1 MAAYEGAQLREG
13 TLKAAADLSSKQ
25 YHFVKLAS
33 ATTVNVCSA
42 ITDVPIGILQ
52 NDPESG
58 ETAVITIFG
67 ISKMVADGT
76 ITGFGIHMHHTG
88 GEYTIRQR
96 LSGTDDT
103 NFETAALILNTR
115 LMESNPSGSERQ
127 NRMIQAHTDEVWTI
141 GRRNVPENTGTVQY
155 VYEAQFQ
162 VNRAELPRWSQI
174 WEDDMYPVLERAIAD
189 DLLAGYVVLEHN
201 TGGRFNWKILW
212 LSETWDSIDDFEAA
226 FFGAAPM
233 DHPMWSMYTS
243 HRDELWQTLPP
254 AN

>member
-1 MAAYEGAQLREG
+1 MLRRITLGLTLCGLMAPVLVAQNAPVNTRVYISLYNVKYGDIPEYTAFYE
-13 TLKAAADLSSKQ
+13 
-25 YHFVKLAS
+25 
-33 ATTVNVCSA
+33 ATTR
-42 ITDVPIGILQ
+42 PIL
-52 NDPESG
+52 ES
-58 ETAVITIFG
+58 
-67 ISKMVADGT
+67 MVADGT

-103 NFETAALILNTR
+103 NFETAALVLNTR
-115 LMESNPSGSERQ
+115 LMESNPSGFERQ
-127 NRMIQAHTDEVWTI
+127 NGMIQAHADEVWTI
-141 GRRNVPENTGTVQY
+141 GHRNVPENTGNVQY

-174 WEDDMYPVLERAIAD
+174 WQDDMYPVLERAIAD
-189 DLLAGYVVLEHN
+189 DLLEGYVVLEHN

-212 LSETWDSIDDFEAA
+212 LSETWDSMDDFEAA

>member
-1 MAAYEGAQLREG
+1 MLRRITLVLTLCGLMAPVLVAQNAPVNTRVYISLYNVKYGDIPEYTAFYEANTR
-13 TLKAAADLSSKQ
+13 
-25 YHFVKLAS
+25 
-33 ATTVNVCSA
+33 
-42 ITDVPIGILQ
+42 PIL
-52 NDPESG
+52 ES
-58 ETAVITIFG
+58 
-67 ISKMVADGT
+67 MVADGT

-103 NFETAALILNTR
+103 NFETAALVLNTR

-189 DLLAGYVVLEHN
+189 DLLAGYVVLDHN

-243 HRDELWQTLPP
+243 HRDELWQALPP

>member
-1 MAAYEGAQLREG
+1 MLRRITLGLALCGLMAPVLVAQNAPVNTRVYISLYNVKYGDIPEYTAFYEANTR
-13 TLKAAADLSSKQ
+13 
-25 YHFVKLAS
+25 
-33 ATTVNVCSA
+33 
-42 ITDVPIGILQ
+42 PIL
-52 NDPESG
+52 ESR
-58 ETAVITIFG
+58 
-67 ISKMVADGT
+67 VADGT

-103 NFETAALILNTR
+103 NFETAALVLNTR

-212 LSETWDSIDDFEAA
+212 LSETWDSMDDFEAA
-226 FFGAAPM
+226 FFAAAPM
-233 DHPMWSMYTS
+233 DHPMWLMYTS
-243 HRDELWQTLPP
+243 HRDELWQAVPP

>member
-1 MAAYEGAQLREG
+1 
-13 TLKAAADLSSKQ
+13 
-25 YHFVKLAS
+25 
-33 ATTVNVCSA
+33 
-42 ITDVPIGILQ
+42 
-52 NDPESG
+52 
-58 ETAVITIFG
+58 
-67 ISKMVADGT
+67 MVADGT

-103 NFETAALILNTR
+103 NFETAALVLNTR
-115 LMESNPSGSERQ
+115 LMESNPPGFERQ

-141 GRRNVPENTGTVQY
+141 GHRNVPEDTGTVQY

-189 DLLAGYVVLEHN
+189 DLLAGYVVLDHN

-243 HRDELWQTLPP
+243 HRDELWQALPP

>member
-1 MAAYEGAQLREG
+1 MLRRITLGLALCGLMAPVLVAQNAPVNTRVYISLYNVKYGDIPEYTAFYEANTR
-13 TLKAAADLSSKQ
+13 
-25 YHFVKLAS
+25 
-33 ATTVNVCSA
+33 
-42 ITDVPIGILQ
+42 PIL
-52 NDPESG
+52 ES
-58 ETAVITIFG
+58 
-67 ISKMVADGT
+67 MVADGT

-103 NFETAALILNTR
+103 NFETAALVLNTR

-155 VYEAQFQ
+155 VHEAQFQ

-189 DLLAGYVVLEHN
+189 DLLAGYVVLDHN

-243 HRDELWQTLPP
+243 HRDELWQALPP

>member
-1 MAAYEGAQLREG
+1 MILRHFTFALMMSVLIAPGLIAQNAPVNTRVYISLYNVRYGDIPEYTAFYEANTR
-13 TLKAAADLSSKQ
+13 
-25 YHFVKLAS
+25 
-33 ATTVNVCSA
+33 
-42 ITDVPIGILQ
+42 PIL
-52 NDPESG
+52 ES
-58 ETAVITIFG
+58 
-67 ISKMVADGT
+67 MVAEGT
-76 ITGFGIHMHHTG
+76 ITGFGIRMHHTG

-103 NFETAALILNTR
+103 NFEAAALMLNTR
-115 LMESNPSGSERQ
+115 LAESNPSGVERQ
-127 NRMIQAHTDEVWTI
+127 NRMIQAHADEVWTI
-141 GRRNVPENTGTVQY
+141 GQLNVPEDTGNVQY

-189 DLLAGYVVLEHN
+189 DLLEGYVVLDHN

-212 LSETWDSIDDFEAA
+212 LHETWDSMDDFEAA
-226 FFGAAPM
+226 FFAAAPM

>member
-1 MAAYEGAQLREG
+1 MLRRITLGLALCGLMAPVLVAQNAPVNTRVYISLYNVKYGDIPEYTAFYEANTR
-13 TLKAAADLSSKQ
+13 
-25 YHFVKLAS
+25 
-33 ATTVNVCSA
+33 
-42 ITDVPIGILQ
+42 PIL
-52 NDPESG
+52 ES
-58 ETAVITIFG
+58 
-67 ISKMVADGT
+67 MVADGT

-103 NFETAALILNTR
+103 NFETAALVLNTR

-127 NRMIQAHTDEVWTI
+127 NGMIQAHTDEVWTI

>member
-1 MAAYEGAQLREG
+1 MLRRITLVLTLCGLMAPVLVAQNAPVNTRVYISLYNVRYGDIPEYTAFYEANTR
-13 TLKAAADLSSKQ
+13 
-25 YHFVKLAS
+25 
-33 ATTVNVCSA
+33 
-42 ITDVPIGILQ
+42 PIL
-52 NDPESG
+52 ES
-58 ETAVITIFG
+58 
-67 ISKMVADGT
+67 MVAEGT

-103 NFETAALILNTR
+103 NFETAALVLNTR

-141 GRRNVPENTGTVQY
+141 GHLNVPEDTGTVQY

-233 DHPMWSMYTS
+233 DHPMWLMYTS

>member
-1 MAAYEGAQLREG
+1 MLRRITLVLTLCGLMAPVLVAQNAPVNTRVYISLYNVRYGDIPEYTAFYEANTR
-13 TLKAAADLSSKQ
+13 
-25 YHFVKLAS
+25 
-33 ATTVNVCSA
+33 
-42 ITDVPIGILQ
+42 PIL
-52 NDPESG
+52 ES
-58 ETAVITIFG
+58 
-67 ISKMVADGT
+67 MVAEGT
-76 ITGFGIHMHHTG
+76 ITGFGIRMHHTG

-103 NFETAALILNTR
+103 NFETAALVLNTR
-115 LMESNPSGSERQ
+115 LMQSNPSGSERQ

-141 GRRNVPENTGTVQY
+141 GHRNVPEDTGTVQY

-189 DLLAGYVVLEHN
+189 DLLAGYVVLDHN

-243 HRDELWQTLPP
+243 HRDELWQALPP

>member
-1 MAAYEGAQLREG
+1 MLRRITLVLTLCGLMAPVLVAQNAPVNTRVYISLYNVKYGDIPEYTAFYEANTR
-13 TLKAAADLSSKQ
+13 
-25 YHFVKLAS
+25 
-33 ATTVNVCSA
+33 
-42 ITDVPIGILQ
+42 PIL
-52 NDPESG
+52 ES
-58 ETAVITIFG
+58 
-67 ISKMVADGT
+67 MVAEGT

-103 NFETAALILNTR
+103 NFETAALVLNTR

-212 LSETWDSIDDFEAA
+212 LSETWDSMDDFEAA

-243 HRDELWQTLPP
+243 HRDELWQALPP

>member
-1 MAAYEGAQLREG
+1 MILRHFTFALMMSVLIAPGLIAQNAPVNTRVYISLYNVRYGDIPEYTAFYEANTR
-13 TLKAAADLSSKQ
+13 
-25 YHFVKLAS
+25 
-33 ATTVNVCSA
+33 
-42 ITDVPIGILQ
+42 PIL
-52 NDPESG
+52 ES
-58 ETAVITIFG
+58 
-67 ISKMVADGT
+67 MVAEGT
-76 ITGFGIHMHHTG
+76 ITGFGIRMHHTG
-88 GEYTIRQR
+88 GEYTVRQR

-103 NFETAALILNTR
+103 NFEAAALMLNTR
-115 LMESNPSGSERQ
+115 LAESNPSGVERQ
-127 NRMIQAHTDEVWTI
+127 NRMIQAHADEVWTI
-141 GRRNVPENTGTVQY
+141 GQLNVPEDTGNVQY

-189 DLLAGYVVLEHN
+189 DLLEGYVVLDHN

-212 LSETWDSIDDFEAA
+212 LHETWDSMDDFEAA
-226 FFGAAPM
+226 FFAAAPM

>member
-1 MAAYEGAQLREG
+1 MLRRITLGLTLCGLMAPVLVAQTAPVNTRVYISLYNVKYGDIPEYTAFYEANTR
-13 TLKAAADLSSKQ
+13 
-25 YHFVKLAS
+25 
-33 ATTVNVCSA
+33 
-42 ITDVPIGILQ
+42 PIL
-52 NDPESG
+52 ES
-58 ETAVITIFG
+58 
-67 ISKMVADGT
+67 MVADGT

-103 NFETAALILNTR
+103 NFETAALVLNTR
-115 LMESNPSGSERQ
+115 LMESNPSGFERQ
-127 NRMIQAHTDEVWTI
+127 TGMIQAHAAEVWTI
-141 GRRNVPENTGTVQY
+141 GHRNVPVNSGNFQY

-189 DLLAGYVVLEHN
+189 DLLEGYVVLEHN

-212 LSETWDSIDDFEAA
+212 LSETWDSMDDFEAA

>member
-1 MAAYEGAQLREG
+1 MLRRITLVLTLCGLMAPVLVAQNAPVNTRVYISLYNVRYGDIPEYTAFYEANTR
-13 TLKAAADLSSKQ
+13 
-25 YHFVKLAS
+25 
-33 ATTVNVCSA
+33 
-42 ITDVPIGILQ
+42 PIL
-52 NDPESG
+52 ES
-58 ETAVITIFG
+58 
-67 ISKMVADGT
+67 MVAEGT

-103 NFETAALILNTR
+103 NFETAALVLNTR
-115 LMESNPSGSERQ
+115 LMESNPSGFERQ

-141 GRRNVPENTGTVQY
+141 GHRNVPEDTGTVQY

-189 DLLAGYVVLEHN
+189 DLLEGYVVLEHN

-212 LSETWDSIDDFEAA
+212 LSETWDSMDDFEAA
-226 FFGAAPM
+226 FFGAVPL
-233 DHPMWSMYTS
+233 DHPIWLTYTS
-243 HRDELWQTLPP
+243 HRDDLWQVLPP

>member
-1 MAAYEGAQLREG
+1 MLRRITLGLALCGLMAPVLVAQNAPVNTRVYISLYNVKYGDIPEYTAFYEANTR
-13 TLKAAADLSSKQ
+13 
-25 YHFVKLAS
+25 
-33 ATTVNVCSA
+33 
-42 ITDVPIGILQ
+42 PIL
-52 NDPESG
+52 ES
-58 ETAVITIFG
+58 
-67 ISKMVADGT
+67 MVADGT

-103 NFETAALILNTR
+103 NFETAALVLNTR

-243 HRDELWQTLPP
+243 HRDELWQALPP

>member
-1 MAAYEGAQLREG
+1 MLRRITLGLTLCGLMAPVLVAQNAPVNTRVYISLYNVKYGDIPEYTAFYEANTR
-13 TLKAAADLSSKQ
+13 
-25 YHFVKLAS
+25 
-33 ATTVNVCSA
+33 
-42 ITDVPIGILQ
+42 PIL
-52 NDPESG
+52 ES
-58 ETAVITIFG
+58 
-67 ISKMVADGT
+67 MVSDGT

-103 NFETAALILNTR
+103 NFETAALVLNTR
-115 LMESNPSGSERQ
+115 LMESNPSGFERQ
-127 NRMIQAHTDEVWTI
+127 NGMIQAHADEVWTI
-141 GRRNVPENTGTVQY
+141 GHRNVPENTGNVQY

-189 DLLAGYVVLEHN
+189 DLLEGYVVLEHN

-212 LSETWDSIDDFEAA
+212 LSETWDSMDDFEAA

>member
-1 MAAYEGAQLREG
+1 MLRRITLGLALCGLMAPVLVAQNAPVNTRVYISLYNVKYGDIPEYTAFYEANTR
-13 TLKAAADLSSKQ
+13 
-25 YHFVKLAS
+25 
-33 ATTVNVCSA
+33 
-42 ITDVPIGILQ
+42 PIL
-52 NDPESG
+52 ES
-58 ETAVITIFG
+58 
-67 ISKMVADGT
+67 MVADGT

-103 NFETAALILNTR
+103 NFETAALGLNTR

>member
-1 MAAYEGAQLREG
+1 MLRRITLGLALCGLMAPVLVAQDAPVNTRVYISLYNVRYGDIPEYTAFYEANTR
-13 TLKAAADLSSKQ
+13 
-25 YHFVKLAS
+25 
-33 ATTVNVCSA
+33 
-42 ITDVPIGILQ
+42 PIL
-52 NDPESG
+52 ES
-58 ETAVITIFG
+58 
-67 ISKMVADGT
+67 MVADGT
-76 ITGFGIHMHHTG
+76 ITGFGIRMHHTG
-88 GEYTIRQR
+88 GEYTVRQR

-103 NFETAALILNTR
+103 NFEAAALMLNTR
-115 LMESNPSGSERQ
+115 LAESNPSGVERQ
-127 NRMIQAHTDEVWTI
+127 NRMIQAHADEVWTI
-141 GRRNVPENTGTVQY
+141 GQLNVPEDTGNVQY

-212 LSETWDSIDDFEAA
+212 LSETWDSMDDFEVA
-226 FFGAAPM
+226 FFSAAPM

>member
-1 MAAYEGAQLREG
+1 MLRQMTLGVVLCGMMSPVVVAQSAPTNTRVYISVYNVRYGDIPEYTEFYE
-13 TLKAAADLSSKQ
+13 
-25 YHFVKLAS
+25 
-33 ATTVNVCSA
+33 ATA
-42 ITDVPIGILQ
+42 RPIL
-52 NDPESG
+52 ES
-58 ETAVITIFG
+58 V
-67 ISKMVADGT
+67 VADGT
-76 ITGFGIHMHHTG
+76 ITEFGIYMHHTG

-103 NFETAALILNTR
+103 NFETAALVLNTR

-127 NRMIQAHTDEVWTI
+127 NGMIQAHADEVWTI
-141 GRRNVPENTGTVQY
+141 GHRNVPENTGNVQY

-189 DLLAGYVVLEHN
+189 DLLEGFVVLNHN

-212 LSETWDSIDDFEAA
+212 LSETWDSMDDFEAA
-226 FFGAAPM
+226 FFAAAPM

-243 HRDELWQTLPP
+243 HRDELWQAVPP

>member
-1 MAAYEGAQLREG
+1 MLRRITLVLTLCGLMAPVLVAQNAPVNTRVYISLYNVKYGDIPEYTAFYEANTR
-13 TLKAAADLSSKQ
+13 
-25 YHFVKLAS
+25 
-33 ATTVNVCSA
+33 
-42 ITDVPIGILQ
+42 PIL
-52 NDPESG
+52 ES
-58 ETAVITIFG
+58 
-67 ISKMVADGT
+67 MVADGT

-103 NFETAALILNTR
+103 NFETAALVLNTR

-243 HRDELWQTLPP
+243 HRDELWQALPP

>member
-1 MAAYEGAQLREG
+1 MLRRITLVLTLCGLMAPVLVAQNAPVNTRVYISLYNVRYGDIPEYTAFYEANTR
-13 TLKAAADLSSKQ
+13 
-25 YHFVKLAS
+25 
-33 ATTVNVCSA
+33 
-42 ITDVPIGILQ
+42 PIL
-52 NDPESG
+52 ES
-58 ETAVITIFG
+58 
-67 ISKMVADGT
+67 MVAEGT

-103 NFETAALILNTR
+103 NFETAALVLNTR

-189 DLLAGYVVLEHN
+189 DLLAGYVVLDHN

-243 HRDELWQTLPP
+243 HRDELWQALPP

>member
-1 MAAYEGAQLREG
+1 MILRHFTFALMMSVLIAPGLIAQNAPVNTRVYISLYNVRYGDIPEYTAFYEANTR
-13 TLKAAADLSSKQ
+13 
-25 YHFVKLAS
+25 
-33 ATTVNVCSA
+33 
-42 ITDVPIGILQ
+42 PIL
-52 NDPESG
+52 ES
-58 ETAVITIFG
+58 
-67 ISKMVADGT
+67 MVADGT
-76 ITGFGIHMHHTG
+76 ITGFGIRMHHTG
-88 GEYTIRQR
+88 GEYTVRQR

-103 NFETAALILNTR
+103 NFEAAALMLNTR
-115 LMESNPSGSERQ
+115 LAESNPSGVERQ
-127 NRMIQAHTDEVWTI
+127 NRMIQAHADEVWTI
-141 GRRNVPENTGTVQY
+141 GQLNVPEDTGNVQY

-189 DLLAGYVVLEHN
+189 DLLEGYVVLDHN

-212 LSETWDSIDDFEAA
+212 LHETWDSMDDFEAA
-226 FFGAAPM
+226 FFAAAPM

>member
-1 MAAYEGAQLREG
+1 MLRRITLGLALCGLMAPVLVAQDAPVNTRVYISLYNVRYGDIPEYTAFYEANTR
-13 TLKAAADLSSKQ
+13 
-25 YHFVKLAS
+25 
-33 ATTVNVCSA
+33 
-42 ITDVPIGILQ
+42 PIL
-52 NDPESG
+52 ES
-58 ETAVITIFG
+58 
-67 ISKMVADGT
+67 MVADGT
-76 ITGFGIHMHHTG
+76 ITGFGIRMHHTG
-88 GEYTIRQR
+88 GEYTVRQR

-103 NFETAALILNTR
+103 NFEAAALMLNTR
-115 LMESNPSGSERQ
+115 LAESNPSGVERQ
-127 NRMIQAHTDEVWTI
+127 NRMIQAHADEVWTI
-141 GRRNVPENTGTVQY
+141 GQLNVPEDTGNVQY

-189 DLLAGYVVLEHN
+189 DLIEGYVVLNHN

-212 LSETWDSIDDFEAA
+212 LHETWDSMDDFEAA
-226 FFGAAPM
+226 FFAAAPM

>member
-1 MAAYEGAQLREG
+1 MLRRITLVLTLCGLMAPVLVAQNAPVNTRVYISLYNVRYGDIPEYTAFYEANTR
-13 TLKAAADLSSKQ
+13 
-25 YHFVKLAS
+25 
-33 ATTVNVCSA
+33 
-42 ITDVPIGILQ
+42 PIL
-52 NDPESG
+52 ES
-58 ETAVITIFG
+58 
-67 ISKMVADGT
+67 MVAEGT
-76 ITGFGIHMHHTG
+76 ITGFGIRMHHTG

-103 NFETAALILNTR
+103 NFETAALVLNTR

-243 HRDELWQTLPP
+243 HRDELWQALPP